1 MTEFRIKKL
10 SLEGF
15 RGFKKSELLFPDSNI
30 LLLIGN
36 NGKGKSSILDSIALL
51 LSDFVKH
58 ITDENGKDNIII
70 QKTDINNSV
79 QKTIIEG
86 TFEAI
91 NEIFSI
97 RLSSQL
103 EFLKDI
109 TSKDAK
115 KAYTEF
121 VFKMK
126 HAQVLPNY
134 PILVYY
140 KSNRFFKPAKELK
153 LDLSSILSS
162 EKTNTSIYSNA
173 LSSRDM
179 TFEDFQTWFRF
190 EEDIENDQIRRLKD
204 FKKTNPKLEAIRM
217 AIKSFFNN
225 LEDTNRLFSELRVE
239 RVGAKSKLKIKKGFE
254 DFEIA
259 QLSDG
264 ERMLLL
270 LICDVAR
277 RLTLANNAQFI
288 TQPLNINFLQG
299 SGIVLID
306 EIDMHL
312 HPKWQRNVLRAMTKT
327 FPNIQFIATTHSPQV
342 LSRVQRESVRVL
354 DDGKILMIS
363 SNPIGRDANA
373 ILEEIQQ
380 VPKRPKEIETLIDSY
395 YASINNNEF
404 ETANAFKN
412 QLLVYLDSEDPVFAR
427 ANAMIER
434 KKMLM
439 P

>member
-15 RGFKKSELLFPDSNI
+15 RSFKKSEMIFPDSNV

-51 LSDFVKH
+51 LSDFVKR
-58 ITDENGKDNIII
+58 ITDENGKDNLTI
-70 QKTDINNSV
+70 QNTDINIHSST
-79 QKTIIEG
+79 KRTIIEG
-86 TFEAI
+86 AFEAI

-97 RLSSQL
+97 RLSNQL
-103 EFLKDI
+103 EFLKDSS
-109 TSKDAK
+109 SKNSN
-115 KAYTEF
+115 KAYTDF
-121 VFKMK
+121 IIKMK
-126 HAQVLPNY
+126 NVPRNF

-140 KSNRFFKPAKELK
+140 KSNRFFKSAKELK

-162 EKTNTSIYSNA
+162 GKTNVSIYSNA
-173 LSSRDM
+173 FSSRDM

-204 FKKTNPKLEAIRM
+204 FKLTNPKLEAIRA

-225 LEDTNRLFSELRVE
+225 LEDTKRLFSELRVE
-239 RVGAKSKLKIKKGFE
+239 RVGAKSKFMIKKGSE

-264 ERMLLL
+264 EKMLLL
-270 LICDVAR
+270 LICDIAR
-277 RLTLANNAQFI
+277 RLTLANYVQSI
-288 TQPLNINFLQG
+288 TQPFNFNFLQG

-312 HPKWQRNVLRAMTKT
+312 HPKWQRNVLRALTKT

-380 VPKRPKEIETLIDSY
+380 VPKRPKEIEILIDSY
-395 YASINNNEF
+395 YANINNNEF
-404 ETANAFKN
+404 EAANAFKN
-412 QLLVYLDSEDPVFAR
+412 QLLDYLDNEDPVFAR

-439 P
+439 Q

>member
-1 MTEFRIKKL
+1 
-10 SLEGF
+10 
-15 RGFKKSELLFPDSNI
+15 
-30 LLLIGN
+30 
-36 NGKGKSSILDSIALL
+36 
-51 LSDFVKH
+51 
-58 ITDENGKDNIII
+58 
-70 QKTDINNSV
+70 
-79 QKTIIEG
+79 
-86 TFEAI
+86 
-91 NEIFSI
+91 
-97 RLSSQL
+97 
-103 EFLKDI
+103 
-109 TSKDAK
+109 
-115 KAYTEF
+115 
-121 VFKMK
+121 
-126 HAQVLPNY
+126 
-134 PILVYY
+134 
-140 KSNRFFKPAKELK
+140 
-153 LDLSSILSS
+153 
-162 EKTNTSIYSNA
+162 
-173 LSSRDM
+173 
-179 TFEDFQTWFRF
+179 
-190 EEDIENDQIRRLKD
+190 
-204 FKKTNPKLEAIRM
+204 
-217 AIKSFFNN
+217 
-225 LEDTNRLFSELRVE
+225 
-239 RVGAKSKLKIKKGFE
+239 
-254 DFEIA
+254 
-259 QLSDG
+259 
-264 ERMLLL
+264 MLLL